1 MSFWKIRNVAN
12 SGPGSTEDAKENGV
26 SADGILDIDGE
37 IVADAGW
44 FTSESAVVAR
54 DFRKA
59 LDGLRNVTV
68 RINSPGG
75 DVMAGAEIYS
85 ALREHSMNGHGR
97 VRVEITALAAS
108 AASVIAM
115 AGDEIYM
122 YPTAYMMIHNPWT
135 AAVGDAR
142 EMRRAARTLDVISEG
157 LINAYEQRTGKN
169 RDELKRMLENETW
182 MSAGTCVEEG
192 FADGVIGAGEKAAA
206 CLMSGKSHGAAE
218 ILAKYAAIRGEKAEE
233 AEKAEKAEKAEE
245 EEKPNEEAP
254 EDAKRS
260 ENTEAPGAPGRD
272 ADADPEEDEPGDAG
286 KAERSENAEN
296 AEKPA
301 RDDEDDPDED
311 DPEAETDPEEEEE
324 PEAEDDPDEEEP
336 EAGDDTARKSRES
349 RKKAEIVRRASAIAA
364 WARTALMMMEV
375 EE

>member
-1 MSFWKIRNVAN
+1 MSFWKIQKIRNKA
-12 SGPGSTEDAKENGV
+12 SGGQGSAEGVKENGAN
-26 SADGILDIDGE
+26 ADGILDIDGE

-233 AEKAEKAEKAEE
+233 AEE

-260 ENTEAPGAPGRD
+260 ENAEVPGAPGRD
-272 ADADPEEDEPGDAG
+272 AGADPEAETIGNAG
-286 KAERSENAEN
+286 KAERSKNAEN
-296 AEKPA
+296 
-301 RDDEDDPDED
+301 
-311 DPEAETDPEEEEE
+311 AETDPEEEEE
-324 PEAEDDPDEEEP
+324 PKAETDPEEEEENPEAEDDPDEEEP
-336 EAGDDTARKSRES
+336 EAGDDTA

>member
-1 MSFWKIRNVAN
+1 MSFWKIQKIRNKAN
-12 SGPGSTEDAKENGV
+12 AGRESAEGTQESGA

-233 AEKAEKAEKAEE
+233 AEEAEE
-245 EEKPNEEAP
+245 EEKPNEEEP

-260 ENTEAPGAPGRD
+260 ENTEAPGRD

-286 KAERSENAEN
+286 KAERSENAET
-296 AEKPA
+296 PA

-324 PEAEDDPDEEEP
+324 NPEAEDDPDEEEP
-336 EAGDDTARKSRES
+336 EAGDDTA